1 MATWQLGGL
10 PSMAPQ
16 NDNAPRSSVPQPV
29 QYQQQPNV
37 GLMALQ
43 GLRGVAEI
51 NQQAQISQQLKEYQA
66 RLGSAVANNDRV
78 GVQKLMAQY
87 PQFMAD
93 SQKQMGFID
102 AEQNRQTADAAMN
115 LRLASQTGDPLTMQK
130 AIQYYS
136 DLVFLLKRFISL
148 GRMTHRNSTE
158 SLTSSTSM
166 LIQIVTLVFKRS
178 SKGRALHSRTQI
190 HPHIML
196 RLMRNRVID
205 VSIWSSSK
213 SYPITNY
220 AREKW
225 F

>member
-87 PQFMAD
+87 PQFIAD

-130 AIQYYS
+130 AIQQANPVLQQFGLPAEWPS
-136 DLVFLLKRFISL
+136 AWSVDLQF
-148 GRMTHRNSTE
+148 
-158 SLTSSTSM
+158 
-166 LIQIVTLVFKRS
+166 VTQDADSWQRQRS
-178 SKGRALHSRTQI
+178 VDFAQHQ
-190 HPHIML
+190 
-196 RLMRNRVID
+196 
-205 VSIWSSSK
+205 
-213 SYPITNY
+213 
-220 AREKW
+220 
-225 F
+225 

>member
-29 QYQQQPNV
+29 QYQQQPNG

-130 AIQYYS
+130 AIQQANPYYS

-178 SKGRALHSRTQI
+178 SKGRVLHSRTQI
-190 HPHIML
+190 HLHIML
-196 RLMRNRVID
+196 RLMRSRVIGG
-205 VSIWSSSK
+205 SIWSSSK
-213 SYPITNY
+213 SYPITHY
-220 AREKW
+220 A
-225 F
+225 